1 MEEYQLW
8 STMNGGLMANA
19 VYQAGVFFLLW
30 VAFRA
35 ANQVRA
41 EDADIISK
49 SLVSLFSLG
58 IIFNGLTV
66 GAILFSHLAGTAYGF
81 EQLETIS
88 AGAQGFVDVYAT
100 GEPNGA
106 QNIFTAIPVNTA
118 WWTVVTIMLFARI
131 WTKA

>member
-1 MEEYQLW
+1 MTEFQIL
-8 STMNGGLMANA
+8 SQFNA
-19 VYQAGVFFLLW
+19 FLISNAIYLAVFTFLLW

-66 GAILFSHLAGTAYGF
+66 GAILFSLLAGTAYGF

-88 AGAQGFVDVYAT
+88 AGAQGFVDVYGT

-106 QNIFTAIPVNTA
+106 QNIFTANPINTA
-118 WWTVVTIMLFARI
+118 WWTVITIMLFARI